1 MERIQEVQSLGGTQK
16 ALRHYSVSTLLHRFL
31 DPFLVGALVI
41 VCLAAIVYRARAHIA
56 GD

>member
-1 MERIQEVQSLGGTQK
+1 MECMQEIQSLGGTQK
-16 ALRHYSVSTLLHRFL
+16 ALRHYSASTLLHRFL

-41 VCLAAIVYRARAHIA
+41 VCLAAIVYRAQAHIA

>member
-1 MERIQEVQSLGGTQK
+1 MECMQEIQSLGGTQK
-16 ALRHYSVSTLLHRFL
+16 ALRHYSASTLLHRFR